1 MRHNRIRTP
10 HAGGSRRSPAAI
22 VGGNADM
29 VSSRFDEVVRANLW
43 SQHCDKEAAIF
54 GRSTAWVPPAT
65 TAATAAAATATAT
78 EATAVAAT
86 AVSWDSARGGDRSAA
101 AVRPFLQEHSHSIR
115 ARGSSM
121 LCRAARDVARSGT
134 VSVTA
139 RICNPAIV
147 GQGRRLRTPLD
158 VQLDNDR
165 VRGDHSKGAHRPVET
180 SHVGQPFIG
189 QWAAVTAPT
198 QLVHDVAAAEGSLL
212 SKRRADLERAAT
224 ASLSSASNVNLHAP
238 KGRATGRL
246 VSAGLGR
253 FVFGSGQRF
262 RLAKDT
268 VDMTAPLPLAL
279 TRSPEPVGPVEE
291 AQAQQQQPLFATTR
305 LSSEVNLTL

>member
-1 MRHNRIRTP
+1 
-10 HAGGSRRSPAAI
+10 
-22 VGGNADM
+22 M

-78 EATAVAAT
+78 EATAVAAS

-101 AVRPFLQEHSHSIR
+101 AVRPFLQEHSHSIRARGSSMMRPFLQEHSHSIR